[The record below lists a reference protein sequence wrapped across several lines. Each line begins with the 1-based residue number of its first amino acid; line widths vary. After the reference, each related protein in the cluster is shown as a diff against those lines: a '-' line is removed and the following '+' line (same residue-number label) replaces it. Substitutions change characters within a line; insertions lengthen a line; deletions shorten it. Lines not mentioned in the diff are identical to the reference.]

1 MSYILSARPTAR
13 SWSSRIPSGVLNTG
27 RFAVHYGEMVL
38 AMYVGMLI
46 YMPLQGLLPASARQI
61 GMALFMAWPMVAWM
75 RIRGH
80 GWRHGFEMAAAML
93 IPWAAVLLLA
103 KGVPPLGSLAEWAM
117 YLGMLGIML
126 VRRKHFTHGGS
137 HQHADLDSARVG
149 RRPAR
154 RFPWRRVLLI
164 GVYVI
169 AIVLVPSIVGFA
181 NVGYKLFGPGE
192 PVESPAYSAA
202 LPAPPTPDPSKK
214 IAVVL
219 SSASGAEIGDTLEAY
234 EILARSGVF
243 NVYSVAPERTV
254 LPLVPGAAGPR
265 GWPSSLDFV
274 PHFSFAEYD
283 ALVGTPPDLIAIP
296 YLANYDEQRDASVV
310 DWIRGHFGANTTLLG
325 ICSGNLTLA
334 DTGLVA
340 GRTATTNSGTFDY
353 VEAHSPTTTWLH
365 NVRYVDDGNI
375 ITSSNL
381 TAGIDASLH
390 VVDRFVGRATAL
402 DVARQIGYTQT
413 AALDDPAF
421 QPPSFPDFLV
431 PTAINASLEGPKQ
444 QLGVVLYD
452 GVTELGMSGLVD
464 PYTASGAARTFV
476 MAPERR
482 IVTSRNGFQF
492 LPRYDFNSVP
502 ALDRVFVPAGENNSA
517 KQQVSAAW
525 SAAQPGRPAEDI
537 YQNVGSGET
546 AYDVSLRDIAQE
558 HNGSLAHAVADGLF
572 YTANPQDFAHA
583 SWPVP
588 EAIAQLVLMLLG
600 AAMVFAATHVSFR
613 RLVRTRLKPIPQ
625 TA

>member
-1 MSYILSARPTAR
+1 MSYILSARSTAR
-13 SWSSRIPSGVLNTG
+13 SWSSRIPSGVLTAG
-27 RFAVHYGEMVL
+27 RFALHYGEMVL

-46 YMPLQGLLPASARQI
+46 YMPLEGFIPLSLQGI

-93 IPWAAVLLLA
+93 MPWAALLILA
-103 KGVPPLGSLAEWAM
+103 KAIPPLGNVADWGM

-126 VRRKHFTHGGS
+126 VRRDHFTHGGA
-137 HQHADLDSARVG
+137 HQHAKLDSARVG
-149 RRPAR
+149 RKPAR
-154 RFPWRRVLLI
+154 RLPWRRVLL
-164 GVYVI
+164 VSAYVI
-169 AIVLVPSIVGFA
+169 AIVLVPSIVGFT
-181 NVGYKLFGPGE
+181 NVTYKYFGPGE
-192 PVESPAYSAA
+192 PVESPTFSAA
-202 LPAPPTPDPSKK
+202 LAAPPTPDPNKK

-283 ALVGTPPDLIAIP
+283 AQIAAPPDLITIP
-296 YLANYDEQRDASVV
+296 YLNNYDAQRDAAVV
-310 DWIRGHFGANTTLLG
+310 DWIRGHFGAHTTILG
-325 ICSGNLTLA
+325 ICSGNMTLA

-340 GRTATTNSGTFDY
+340 GRSATSNTGTFDY
-353 VEAHSPTTTWLH
+353 VESHSPTTTWLQ

-390 VVDRFVGRATAL
+390 VVDRFAGRAKAL

-421 QPPSFPDFLV
+421 QPPTFTSFVV

-444 QLGVVLYD
+444 QLGVLLYD
-452 GVTELGMSGLVD
+452 GVTELGLSGLVD
-464 PYTASGAARTFV
+464 PYTGSGTARTFV

-482 IVTSRNGFQF
+482 IVTSRDGFQF

-502 ALDRVFVPAGENNSA
+502 ALDRVVVPAGENNSA

-546 AYDVSLRDIAQE
+546 AYDASLRDIAQE

-572 YTANPQDFAHA
+572 YTANPQDFANA

-588 EAIAQLVLMLLG
+588 EVIAQLVLMLLG
-600 AAMVFAATHVSFR
+600 AAIVFAATHVRFPR
-613 RLVRTRLKPIPQ
+613 RVRLNPIPQ
-625 TA
+625 PA